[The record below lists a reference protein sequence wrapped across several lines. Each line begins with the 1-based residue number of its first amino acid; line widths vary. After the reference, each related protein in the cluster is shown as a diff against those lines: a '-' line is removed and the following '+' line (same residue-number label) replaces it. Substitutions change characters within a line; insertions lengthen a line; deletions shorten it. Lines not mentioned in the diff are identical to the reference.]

1 MADPVDIRPTPNTTA
16 DPNPTPTSHS
26 NFNPRAVPAPAF
38 TPTPALTPIPVI
50 GFVAPSGTG
59 KTTLIRQ
66 LVPRLRQRGLR
77 VGYLKHSHHRIEVDR
92 PGKDSYEIRE
102 AGASQVL
109 LATGERWI
117 MQSVQHRPGP
127 DTDHDQDPSP
137 SQDQGPDQDPG
148 QGRDQDQ
155 GRKQEQ
161 GPDKDQGPDQSPGA
175 DRDPDLAEMLAL
187 FDPRLVDLILVEG
200 FKFSAYPK
208 LEVHRAALAKP
219 YLYPGD
225 PAIRA
230 LISDGPPPAGDHPP
244 LLPLGEPAAVVDYLL
259 SLLSLPSAPP
269 ATFASSAPPE
279 PSPTSPSPPQS

>member
-127 DTDHDQDPSP
+127 DTDRDQDP
-137 SQDQGPDQDPG
+137 SQDQGPDQD
-148 QGRDQDQ
+148 QVQD
-155 GRKQEQ
+155 R
-161 GPDKDQGPDQSPGA
+161 DQGPGHCLCPE
-175 DRDPDLAEMLAL
+175 RDLDLAAMLAL

>member
-1 MADPVDIRPTPNTTA
+1 MADSVDIHPTPNA
-16 DPNPTPTSHS
+16 IANPSPTPNSTST
-26 NFNPRAVPAPAF
+26 FYPRSI
-38 TPTPALTPIPVI
+38 PTPALAPIPVI

-66 LVPRLRQRGLR
+66 LVPLLRQRGLR

-117 MQSVQHRPGP
+117 MQSAQR
-127 DTDHDQDPSP
+127 Q
-137 SQDQGPDQDPG
+137 PG
-148 QGRDQDQ
+148 Q
-155 GRKQEQ
+155 
-161 GPDKDQGPDQSPGA
+161 
-175 DRDPDLAEMLAL
+175 DPDLPAMLAL

-225 PAIRA
+225 PTIRA
-230 LISDGPPPAGDHPP
+230 LISDASPPTGAHPP
-244 LLPLGEPAAVVDYLL
+244 LLPLGDAGAIVDYLL
-259 SLLSLPSAPP
+259 SLLSQAGDQGDLSAVR
-269 ATFASSAPPE
+269 
-279 PSPTSPSPPQS
+279 

>member
-1 MADPVDIRPTPNTTA
+1 MADSVDIRPTPNA
-16 DPNPTPTSHS
+16 IANPSPTPNSTSTYH
-26 NFNPRAVPAPAF
+26 PRSI
-38 TPTPALTPIPVI
+38 PTPALTAIPVI

-92 PGKDSYEIRE
+92 PGKDSYDIRE

-117 MQSVQHRPGP
+117 MQSVQHQPAP
-127 DTDHDQDPSP
+127 V
-137 SQDQGPDQDPG
+137 PDQDPG
-148 QGRDQDQ
+148 RDLD
-155 GRKQEQ
+155 R
-161 GPDKDQGPDQSPGA
+161 GPDGHP
-175 DRDPDLAEMLAL
+175 DPDLAAMLAL

-225 PAIRA
+225 PTIRA
-230 LISDGPPPAGDHPP
+230 LISDGPPPADDHPP
-244 LLPLGEPAAVVDYLL
+244 LLPLGDPAAIVDYLL
-259 SLLSLPSAPP
+259 SLLSLPSIPP
-269 ATFASSAPPE
+269 S
-279 PSPTSPSPPQS
+279 

>member
-1 MADPVDIRPTPNTTA
+1 MADSVDIRPTPNPTA
-16 DPNPTPTSHS
+16 DPYSTPTSHS
-26 NFNPRAVPAPAF
+26 NFNLRALPAF
-38 TPTPALTPIPVI
+38 TPTLTAIPVI

-77 VGYLKHSHHRIEVDR
+77 VGYLKHSHHWIEVDR
-92 PGKDSYEIRE
+92 PGKDSYDIRE

-117 MQSVQHRPGP
+117 MQSAQR
-127 DTDHDQDPSP
+127 Q
-137 SQDQGPDQDPG
+137 PG
-148 QGRDQDQ
+148 Q
-155 GRKQEQ
+155 
-161 GPDKDQGPDQSPGA
+161 
-175 DRDPDLAEMLAL
+175 DPDLAAMLAL

-225 PAIRA
+225 PTILA
-230 LISDGPPPAGDHPP
+230 LISDASPPTGAHPP
-244 LLPLGEPAAVVDYLL
+244 LLPLGDSGAIVDYLL
-259 SLLSLPSAPP
+259 SLLYQAGDQGDLSAVR
-269 ATFASSAPPE
+269 
-279 PSPTSPSPPQS
+279 